1 MSDTYDPNSADY
13 RAFRANVVNDANQIF
28 KDKWAFKKHDPIA
41 KLLEKADKVT
51 QKIRHEV
58 TPILQAG
65 GAKDRSALQSLIA
78 IRYTEELNKQLTS
91 EERLALLTI
100 IHTEI
105 ALGNIEQDHWGLNK
119 PDGIEP
125 G

>member
-28 KDKWAFKKHDPIA
+28 KDHFAPKRHDPIA
-41 KLLEKADKVT
+41 ELFEKANQIT
-51 QKIRHEV
+51 QQIRREV

-78 IRYTEELNKQLTS
+78 IRYTEELNKQLTN

-100 IHTEI
+100 IHAEI